1 MTYIEVFTALF
12 LLCIFLF
19 GFSQVFLPAYN
30 AWNIAAAEYS
40 IAHTIHFV
48 AESFR
53 NECAKQYPDMENW
66 RKNVSAAKE
75 LESYEITEIRQN
87 DELWALRLKIIIA
100 GDRLEIIG
108 LCAP

>member
-30 AWNIAAAEYS
+30 AWNMAVAEFS
-40 IAHTIHFV
+40 IAHTIHFI

-53 NECAKQYPDMENW
+53 NECAKPYPNMERW
-66 RKNVSAAKE
+66 KKNVSVAKE
-75 LESYEITEIRQN
+75 LESYGITELRQN
-87 DELWALRLKIIIA
+87 DKLWALRLNFIIA
-100 GDRLEIIG
+100 GNRLEIIG